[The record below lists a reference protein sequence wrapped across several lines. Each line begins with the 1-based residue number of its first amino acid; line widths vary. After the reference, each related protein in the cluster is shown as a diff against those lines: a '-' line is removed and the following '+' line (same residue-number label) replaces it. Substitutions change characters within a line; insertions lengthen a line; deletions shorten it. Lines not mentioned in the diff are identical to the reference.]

1 VSTTNGIV
9 LTVRDLNEQTA
20 IDRLAER
27 LSGQYPDLGEDK
39 VAAVV
44 HQSHE
49 RFTDSRIRDYVPLFV
64 ERRARQTL
72 AELAT

>member
-1 VSTTNGIV
+1 M
-9 LTVRDLNEQTA
+9 RDSNEQTA

-27 LSGQYPDLGEDK
+27 LTGMYPNLGADE

-64 ERRARQTL
+64 ERRARETL
-72 AELAT
+72 AELGT